1 MNENRSVVKPTNW
14 TVESISV
21 YNENSFK
28 KWGHIERVFID
39 VTAAMLVNQTNEKA
53 AMLMDQ
59 ANPVEEISFDM

>member
-1 MNENRSVVKPTNW
+1 M
-14 TVESISV
+14 
-21 YNENSFK
+21 YNENSLK
-28 KWGHIERVFID
+28 KLGHIESVFID